1 MRAGKD
7 HFRNEDGD
15 AHLNKDSIVEEEF
28 DDEDDDE
35 QAVIEQAAVEQ
46 DDDEEPAI
54 PDYTK
59 YPREF
64 ITYRWYRPII
74 TSALFVVIY
83 IGFCVALLIGVSH
96 WQGGDL
102 SAVFE
107 MIKGGY
113 DSFDAYT
120 TLGAIV
126 SLGNVALMIPALA
139 IANKIAG
146 GRTFKSYGSSRGGWS
161 FGIFF
166 KCLLLAFLFVAIP
179 VAVDEIFFEQG
190 SGVFRFTKEGL
201 ILLTILGPMQCIAEE
216 YVFRGLLLQTFGSWF
231 RFPPLAILLSSA
243 AFAGMHPYNRLGV
256 IDVFITGLTFCIIT
270 WLSHG
275 IEASSAM
282 HIANNMAIFY
292 CVGAGYGE
300 IGTNVDQRSLIFS
313 AAISAVFLIVII
325 FCKVFGM
332 FEVRKKND
340 AEKWNAKV
348 EAKRAKKAAQ
358 QGIPA
363 E

>member
-7 HFRNEDGD
+7 HFRNENGD
-15 AHLNKDSIVEEEF
+15 AHLNLESIT
-28 DDEDDDE
+28 
-35 QAVIEQAAVEQ
+35 EQ
-46 DDDEEPAI
+46 DDEEVVEQSVDEEDIDEQQVI

-64 ITYRWYRPII
+64 VTYRWYRPII
-74 TSALFVVIY
+74 TSILFVAIY
-83 IGFCVALLIGVSH
+83 ILLCIALLFGVSR

-102 SAVFE
+102 SAVYA
-107 MIKGGY
+107 MIKDGY

-120 TLGAIV
+120 TLGAII
-126 SLGNVALMIPALA
+126 SLGSVALMIPALA

-146 GRTFKSYGSSRGGWS
+146 GRTFKSYESSRGGWN

-179 VAVDEIFFEQG
+179 IAVDEIFIEPG
-190 SGVFRFTKEGL
+190 AGVFRFTKEGL

-216 YVFRGLLLQTFGSWF
+216 YVFRGLLMQTFGSWF

-243 AFAGMHPYNRLGV
+243 AFAAMHPYNKLGV
-256 IDVFITGLTFCIIT
+256 IDIFITGMTFCIIT

-282 HIANNMAIFY
+282 HIANNMAVFY

-313 AAISAVFLIVII
+313 AAISAVFLIVMI

-332 FEVRKKND
+332 FEVMKKND
-340 AEKWNAKV
+340 AAKWNAKV

-358 QGIPA
+358 QGIST